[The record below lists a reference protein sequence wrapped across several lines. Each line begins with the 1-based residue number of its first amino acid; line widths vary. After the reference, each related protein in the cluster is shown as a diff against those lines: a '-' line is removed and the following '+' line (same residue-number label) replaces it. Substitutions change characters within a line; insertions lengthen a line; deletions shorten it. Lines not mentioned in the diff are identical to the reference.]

1 MFQHS
6 VQLFEK
12 LREKVKTFR
21 DIAQKT
27 IKGTTQLIYNFI
39 KSFQLN
45 VSRIQTGKV
54 RERVEIKQPKENIST
69 LNKKLNSLETASYC
83 MLWKRNLMKHEPTC
97 S

>member
-12 LREKVKTFR
+12 LREKVKIFR

-27 IKGTTQLIYNFI
+27 IKGTTQLISNFI

-45 VSRIQTGKV
+45 FSRIQTGKV
-54 RERVEIKQPKENIST
+54 RER
-69 LNKKLNSLETASYC
+69 LGD
-83 MLWKRNLMKHEPTC
+83 KRTERKHQYSE
-97 S
+97 